1 MEEVALVDIKA
12 FRHSLADKLE
22 AWGKKHGMYAT
33 IPMVPTIRIK
43 HELIRTP
50 LFSNKEKHIRRI
62 VRKFTP
68 TQPASMN
75 IILIEIRQDYPIE
88 YTIALSEYEAI
99 LNEQF
104 QKPAE

>member
-22 AWGKKHGMYAT
+22 TWGKKHGMYAT
-33 IPMVPTIRIK
+33 ISIVPTIRIK

-50 LFSNKEKHIRRI
+50 LFSNKEKHIRKI

-68 TQPASMN
+68 TQPTSIK
-75 IILIEIRQDYPIE
+75 IILEDIERDYPIE

>member
-1 MEEVALVDIKA
+1 MIEIKQ

-43 HELIRTP
+43 HELLRTP
-50 LFSNKEKHIRRI
+50 LFFNKEKHIRKI

-68 TQPASMN
+68 AQPTSIK
-75 IILIEIRQDYPIE
+75 IILEEIEQNYPIAHS
-88 YTIALSEYEAI
+88 IALSEYEAI